1 MNGGRRI
8 SPADA
13 HRALEERRTE
23 ELARALEA
31 AQRGVDRWREAAE
44 IEYAR
49 GRALEAALRALVAGD
64 PLVRYGGADFGCWF
78 CETEASR
85 WAVRPEQVVH
95 SATCPW
101 VHAKRLL
108 GGEA

>member
-1 MNGGRRI
+1 MAGIVVR
-8 SPADA
+8 ADDR

-23 ELARALEA
+23 ELGRALEA

-64 PLVRYGGADFGCWF
+64 PIVQHGGADFGCWF
-78 CETEASR
+78 CETEESR
-85 WAVRPEQVVH
+85 WAVRPEQVEH
-95 SATCPW
+95 SGDCAW
-101 VHAKRLL
+101 ARARALL
-108 GGEA
+108 DGQA